1 LKQAALTDKRIKLE
15 FDQTVQ
21 SRRIRL
27 PGFGIGLDYMPKSR
41 FPTAVLDWQASFL
54 AVREL
59 CMLNFVEQIT
69 NKPEWPRKV
78 SDEAIVARWK
88 DEALNCDWEDIG
100 IRYGD
105 FSKKM
110 FKYVWLTRCQLRVST
125 LTNLSQS
132 ILELREK
139 AKFHERTGMTI
150 VFDNDACVVK
160 SDVSVPSTLKNAIKK
175 AVEPLENVPND
186 EKDWHPGSDGKVLD
200 LVHPSLF
207 PLVYGSSRTLPQGTI
222 NLTHTLDTCGGG
234 EIIPIPTDWGVLED
248 DSDEAIIDSDLW
260 SSRFQWLPCDVEFPD
275 GKTAKII
282 SYINNLHPAR
292 HSGLYAIIEKFISK
306 AVPLWHIVWR
316 WTTDGFKR
324 ERIDGS
330 IGVQRKCTV
339 PEICGR
345 PPYGCSPLKRPLPNG
360 ETDFSYYTSDEK
372 EKWYDETEKW
382 YDETHPVIRPEPK
395 VEYEPLEFTYS
406 PEDIIGEGGLLHA
419 SNNKLQ
425 VIIKLANIHLT
436 PENRKY
442 DGGSWHIEGQLNEHI
457 CATALYYYDSENIT
471 DSYLAFRT
479 CVDSGGGRANISYE
493 QGDFD
498 PIDLLYNAL
507 NGEPAIQERGRVL
520 TREGRLLAF
529 PNVFQHAVLPFQLAD
544 PTKPGHRKIL
554 ALFLVDPA
562 VRVLSTAN
570 VPPQQKEWWTERF
583 VKNGWFKKLPPELTK
598 AVLDEVDFP
607 FDLETAKFLRQELM
621 DERSN
626 IQAEV
631 DDRLKEATWNFCEH

>member
-1 LKQAALTDKRIKLE
+1 MVTGKISASDMETSPRRCSNTYGSQD
-15 FDQTVQ
+15 V
-21 SRRIRL
+21 SR
-27 PGFGIGLDYMPKSR
+27 
-41 FPTAVLDWQASFL
+41 V
-54 AVREL
+54 
-59 CMLNFVEQIT
+59 
-69 NKPEWPRKV
+69 
-78 SDEAIVARWK
+78 
-88 DEALNCDWEDIG
+88 
-100 IRYGD
+100 
-105 FSKKM
+105 
-110 FKYVWLTRCQLRVST
+110 VST
-125 LTNLSQS
+125 LTYLSQS

-207 PLVYGSSRTLPQGTI
+207 PLVYGSSRTLPHGTI

-234 EIIPIPTDWGVLED
+234 EIIPIPADWVPEE
-248 DSDEAIIDSDLW
+248 DSDEASIWCSHLW

-330 IGVQRKCTV
+330 IGAQRECTV
-339 PEICGR
+339 TDICGAR
-345 PPYGCSPLKRPLPNG
+345 GYGCSPCNRPEHDS
-360 ETDFSYYTSDEK
+360 ETDSDTDDSLDEN
-372 EKWYDETEKW
+372 WYH
-382 YDETHPVIRPEPK
+382 ETHPVIRPEPK

-406 PEDIIGEGGLLHA
+406 PEDVIGEGGLLHA

-479 CVDSGGGRANISYE
+479 CVDSLAGQADIRYE
-493 QGDFD
+493 QSDFD
-498 PIDLLYNAL
+498 AIDQVYSAL
-507 NGEPAIQERGRVL
+507 NDEPAIQERGRVL

-607 FDLETAKFLRQELM
+607 FDLEAAKFLRQELM

-626 IQAEV
+626 IQADV
-631 DDRLKEATWNFCEH
+631 DDRLQEATWNFCEH